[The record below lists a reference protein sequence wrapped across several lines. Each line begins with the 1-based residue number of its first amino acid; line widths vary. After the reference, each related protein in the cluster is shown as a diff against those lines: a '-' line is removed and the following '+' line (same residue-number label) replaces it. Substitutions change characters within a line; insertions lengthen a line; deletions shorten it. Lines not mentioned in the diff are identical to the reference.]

1 MIVLHYFIKLS
12 NNYIVMQL
20 ISLRIDDTLVEEID
34 RLIDEGEFDSRA
46 SVMRYAL
53 RKFFKDGGKRST
65 NRGSD

>member
-1 MIVLHYFIKLS
+1 
-12 NNYIVMQL
+12 MQL